1 METPKPADPAR
12 TSGDPSAARRLFA
25 TAVTEVSYSQLKRAS
40 EDPQSAAAHRDALP
54 KGFMLAEFRIESVLG
69 IGGFG
74 ISYLA
79 YDTLL
84 NLQVAIKEY
93 LPVGLGVRSLDGPAV
108 YARSE
113 DSEDQFVGGLQR
125 FLAESRTLATFRHRN
140 IVRVTRFFEANRTAY
155 MVMDYEVGRSLHHWM
170 RERIERGLGAPGEAA
185 MKQMFTPLLDGLT
198 KVHAVGFLHRDIK
211 PANIYVRDED
221 GSLVLLDFGAARR
234 TPEGTSTSGL
244 TSIVSPGFAPFEQ
257 YHAHGRQGAW
267 SDIYAMGGVWYWLIS
282 GEKPVEAAA
291 RVHTDPQIPATTI
304 GAGKY
309 SPAFLALT
317 DRMLSPDEY
326 QRPQDV
332 KSVLYALQADEW
344 MATTMPA
351 PVSIPPTRAA
361 ALSGAGLKSQPPRSS
376 PSATKGGTGG
386 EAPGTMQALGPSSE
400 SSGSRM
406 SGSPEASAQ
415 AASTPGPTSL
425 KPIAARRNFA
435 LAAAAVAALAAI
447 GGGYALYQ
455 RQQLTRPL
463 RWGVIPRGARDGDP
477 LQIKALFTPLVT
489 ELEQLAKV
497 QLEMVIVS
505 DFLSSSD
512 GSAAPSYD
520 LITAPLDQIA
530 PMLRSHGFAVVGKS
544 PDQVAQF
551 LVRDDSPAKS
561 LADLKGLRLGVQ
573 SRSTSMGPMSV
584 QALADQGYQFPG
596 SFASFT
602 EMRHQDE
609 AIQALLRNT
618 IDVIAITEGNP
629 DAASAL
635 ANKKLRS
642 VGTSAPFP
650 GYGIALGPGTPPA
663 AAERLTNAFWTVDST
678 PAGKDA
684 LKSLALSGI
693 ALSEGVRRTSS
704 REFLLANE
712 QLGSAQKLY
721 PPPAPTAFG
730 QISR

>member
-1 METPKPADPAR
+1 MESPKPVDPAR
-12 TSGDPSAARRLFA
+12 TAGDASAARKIFA
-25 TAVTEVSYSQLKRAS
+25 TAGNEASYSQLKRAS
-40 EDPQSAAAHRDALP
+40 EDPQSSAAHRDALP

-69 IGGFG
+69 VGGFG

-93 LPVGLGVRSLDGPAV
+93 LPVGLGVRSMDGPAV

-170 RERIERGLGAPGEAA
+170 RERIEQGRGAPGEAA
-185 MKQMFTPLLDGLT
+185 MKQMFSPLLDGLA

-291 RVHTDPQIPATTI
+291 RVHADPQIPATTI

-309 SPAFLALT
+309 SPAFLTLV
-317 DRMLSPDEY
+317 DRMLSPDEQ

-344 MATTMPA
+344 MATTLPVPDIENTFAPGRAMPA
-351 PVSIPPTRAA
+351 PVPPPATAPSAHAGAPLNQVGSEARPAPPSQPA
-361 ALSGAGLKSQPPRSS
+361 SATVVTTAKTQPNGSRRALSLGAAG
-376 PSATKGGTGG
+376 
-386 EAPGTMQALGPSSE
+386 
-400 SSGSRM
+400 
-406 SGSPEASAQ
+406 
-415 AASTPGPTSL
+415 
-425 KPIAARRNFA
+425 II
-435 LAAAAVAALAAI
+435 AVAAG
-447 GGGYALYQ
+447 GGGYLFYQ
-455 RQQLTRPL
+455 RQQLARPL
-463 RWGVIPRGARDGDP
+463 RWGVIPRGARDGDA
-477 LQIKALFTPLVT
+477 LQIKALFAPLVK

-497 QLEMVIVS
+497 QIDLLIVG
-505 DFLSSSD
+505 DFLSSAD
-512 GSAAPSYD
+512 GGAAPSYD
-520 LITAPLDQIA
+520 IITAPLDQIA

-544 PDQVAQF
+544 PDQIAQF
-551 LVRDDSPAKS
+551 LVRDDSPAKV
-561 LADLKGLRLGVQ
+561 LGDLKGLRLGVL
-573 SRSTSMGPMSV
+573 SRSTSLGPTTV
-584 QALADQGYQFPG
+584 QALADQGYQFPT

-602 EMRHQDE
+602 EMRYQDE
-609 AIQALLRNT
+609 AIQALLRGT
-618 IDVIAITEGNP
+618 IDVTAVTEGYP

-635 ANKKLRS
+635 AAKKLRS
-642 VGTSAPFP
+642 IGTSAPFP
-650 GYGIALGPGTPPA
+650 GYGIALGPTTPSG
-663 AAERLTNAFWTVDST
+663 AAERLTHAFWTVDST
-678 PAGKDA
+678 PSGKAA
-684 LKSLALSGI
+684 LKSLALGGLG
-693 ALSEGVRRTSS
+693 LSEGVRRTSS

-712 QLGSAQKLY
+712 QLGAAQKLY
-721 PPPAPTAFG
+721 PPPAPSAFG
-730 QISR
+730 QIAR